1 MIRDGI
7 PDLVASL
14 RTSGVEHVVLLS
26 GDRTENAKAVAKLV
40 GIEEAYGDML
50 PGDKVSVVQ
59 RLMHHGES
67 VVMIGDGTNDAPAL
81 GTATVGVALASHG
94 RGIATE
100 TADVILLADDPS
112 RLLDAIRISKRTM
125 RIARQS
131 IWAGLGISIVGMAF
145 AASGKIPP
153 ILGAAVQEF
162 VDLGV
167 ILNALRAS
175 RSIR

>member
-1 MIRDGI
+1 
-7 PDLVASL
+7 
-14 RTSGVEHVVLLS
+14 
-26 GDRTENAKAVAKLV
+26 
-40 GIEEAYGDML
+40 ML

-112 RLLDAIRISKRTM
+112 RLLDAIKISKRTM

-145 AASGKIPP
+145 AAGGKIPP
-153 ILGAAVQEF
+153 ILGAALQEF